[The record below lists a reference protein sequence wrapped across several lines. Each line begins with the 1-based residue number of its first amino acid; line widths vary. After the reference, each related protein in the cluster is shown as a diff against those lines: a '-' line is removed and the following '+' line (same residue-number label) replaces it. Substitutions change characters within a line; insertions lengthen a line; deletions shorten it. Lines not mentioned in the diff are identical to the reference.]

1 MDKNKKELAK
11 KFFFEY
17 NGLSSGVLSPDIT
30 YIKGDKNMKNFWV
43 KTLNGM
49 ALGLFSSLII
59 GLILKQCGTYL
70 HLPVLSQ
77 FGMLAQYFMGPAIG
91 VGVAYSL
98 QAPPLI
104 LIASLITGAFGA
116 GTIQFVEGTAKIQI
130 GEPMG
135 AYIASLVAALLVTKI
150 SGKTKLDIILLP
162 ASTIV
167 VGCLVGIF
175 ISPPISIFMKYLGL
189 IINEATELHP
199 ILMGITLAVFMGMI
213 LTLPI
218 SSAAIGISLGL
229 HGLAAGAAL
238 AGCCCQMIGFATISY
253 KENGFAGLISQ
264 GIGTSM
270 LQIPNIIKNPWIW
283 LPPTLASAILGPIST
298 SIFRLE
304 SNAIGSGMGT
314 SGLVGQISTL
324 SVMGQSSIL
333 PMTLLHFILPA
344 FLSYVFAEMLRKKKK
359 IQYGD
364 MTL

>member
-1 MDKNKKELAK
+1 
-11 KFFFEY
+11 
-17 NGLSSGVLSPDIT
+17 
-30 YIKGDKNMKNFWV
+30 MKNFCI

-59 GLILKQCGTYL
+59 GLILKQCGQFL
-70 HLPVLSQ
+70 HLPILIQ
-77 FGMLAQYFMGPAIG
+77 FGTLAQYFMGPAIG

-98 QAPPLI
+98 QSPPLV

-116 GTIQFVEGTAKIQI
+116 GTIQFVEGIAQIKI

-135 AYIASLVAALLVTKI
+135 AYIASLVAALLVTNL

-162 ASTIV
+162 ACTII

-175 ISPPISIFMKYLGL
+175 ISPAISLFMKYLGE
-189 IINEATELHP
+189 IINTATTLHP
-199 ILMGITLAVFMGMI
+199 IMMGMTLAISMGMI

-238 AGCCCQMIGFATISY
+238 VGCCCQMIGFATISY
-253 KENGFAGLISQ
+253 RENGMGGFISQ

-298 SIFRLE
+298 SIFHME
-304 SNAIGSGMGT
+304 SNAVGSGMGT
-314 SGLVGQISTL
+314 SGLVGQVSTL
-324 SVMGQSSIL
+324 AVMGTTSLL
-333 PMTLLHFILPA
+333 PMLLLHFLLPA
-344 FLSYVFAEMLRKKKK
+344 ILSLIFAKILMKQNK
-359 IQYGD
+359 IQLGD
-364 MTL
+364 MKL

>member
-1 MDKNKKELAK
+1 
-11 KFFFEY
+11 
-17 NGLSSGVLSPDIT
+17 
-30 YIKGDKNMKNFWV
+30 
-43 KTLNGM
+43 M

-59 GLILKQCGTYL
+59 GLILKQCGQFL
-70 HLPVLSQ
+70 HLPILIQ
-77 FGMLAQYFMGPAIG
+77 FGTLAQYFMGPAIG

-98 QAPPLI
+98 QSPPLV

-116 GTIQFVEGTAKIQI
+116 GTIQFVEGIAQIKI

-135 AYIASLVAALLVTKI
+135 AYIASLVAALLVTNL

-162 ASTIV
+162 ACTII

-175 ISPPISIFMKYLGL
+175 ISPAISLFMKYLGE
-189 IINEATELHP
+189 IINTATTLHP
-199 ILMGITLAVFMGMI
+199 IIMGMTLAVSMGMI

-238 AGCCCQMIGFATISY
+238 VGCCCQMIGFATISY
-253 KENGFAGLISQ
+253 RENGMGGFISQ

-298 SIFRLE
+298 SIFHME
-304 SNAIGSGMGT
+304 SNAVGSGMGT
-314 SGLVGQISTL
+314 SGLVGQVSTL
-324 SVMGQSSIL
+324 AVMGTTSLL
-333 PMTLLHFILPA
+333 PMLLLHFLLPA
-344 FLSYVFAEMLRKKKK
+344 ILSLIFAKILMKQNK
-359 IQYGD
+359 IQLGD
-364 MTL
+364 MKL

>member
-1 MDKNKKELAK
+1 MTLHKR
-11 KFFFEY
+11 
-17 NGLSSGVLSPDIT
+17 GV
-30 YIKGDKNMKNFWV
+30 NNHMKNFCI

-59 GLILKQCGTYL
+59 GLILKQCGQFL
-70 HLPVLSQ
+70 HLPILIQ
-77 FGMLAQYFMGPAIG
+77 FGTLAQYFMGPAIG

-98 QAPPLI
+98 QVPPLV

-116 GTIQFVEGTAKIQI
+116 GSIQVVEGIAQIRI

-135 AYIASLVAALLVTKI
+135 AYIASLVAALLITKL

-162 ASTIV
+162 AFTII

-175 ISPPISIFMKYLGL
+175 ISPGISFFMKYLGE
-189 IINEATELHP
+189 IINKATELHP
-199 ILMGITLAVFMGMI
+199 VMMGITLAVSMGMI

-238 AGCCCQMIGFATISY
+238 VGCCCQMIGFATISY
-253 KENGFAGLISQ
+253 RENGMGGFISQ
-264 GIGTSM
+264 GMGTSM

-283 LPPTLASAILGPIST
+283 LPPILASAILGPLST
-298 SIFRLE
+298 TVFHME
-304 SNAIGSGMGT
+304 SNSVGSGMGT

-324 SVMGQSSIL
+324 AVMGSSSIPSML
-333 PMTLLHFILPA
+333 LLHFFLPA
-344 FLSYVFAEMLRKKKK
+344 LLSYVFAQFLRRRNK
-359 IQYGD
+359 IKVGD

>member
-1 MDKNKKELAK
+1 
-11 KFFFEY
+11 
-17 NGLSSGVLSPDIT
+17 
-30 YIKGDKNMKNFWV
+30 
-43 KTLNGM
+43 M

-59 GLILKQCGTYL
+59 GLILKQCGQFL
-70 HLPVLSQ
+70 HLPILIQ
-77 FGMLAQYFMGPAIG
+77 FGTLAQYFMGPAIG

-98 QAPPLI
+98 QSPPLV

-116 GTIQFVEGTAKIQI
+116 GTIQFVEGIAQIKI

-135 AYIASLVAALLVTKI
+135 AYIASLVAALLVTNL

-162 ASTIV
+162 ACTII

-175 ISPPISIFMKYLGL
+175 ISPAISLFMKYLGE
-189 IINEATELHP
+189 IINTATTLHP
-199 ILMGITLAVFMGMI
+199 IMMGMTLAVSMGMI

-238 AGCCCQMIGFATISY
+238 VGCCCQMIGFATISY
-253 KENGFAGLISQ
+253 RENGMGGFISQ

-298 SIFRLE
+298 SIFHME
-304 SNAIGSGMGT
+304 SNAVGSGMGT
-314 SGLVGQISTL
+314 SGLVGQVSTL
-324 SVMGQSSIL
+324 AVMGTTSLL
-333 PMTLLHFILPA
+333 PMLLLHFLLPA
-344 FLSYVFAEMLRKKKK
+344 ILSLIFAKILMKQNK
-359 IQYGD
+359 IQLGD
-364 MTL
+364 MKL

>member
-1 MDKNKKELAK
+1 
-11 KFFFEY
+11 
-17 NGLSSGVLSPDIT
+17 
-30 YIKGDKNMKNFWV
+30 MKNFCI

-59 GLILKQCGTYL
+59 GLILKQCGQFL
-70 HLPVLSQ
+70 HLPILIQ
-77 FGMLAQYFMGPAIG
+77 FGTLAQYFMGPAIG

-98 QAPPLI
+98 QSPPLV

-116 GTIQFVEGTAKIQI
+116 GTIQFVEGIAQIKI

-135 AYIASLVAALLVTKI
+135 AYIASLVAALLVTNL

-162 ASTIV
+162 ACTII

-175 ISPPISIFMKYLGL
+175 ISPAISLFMKYLGE
-189 IINEATELHP
+189 IINTATALHP
-199 ILMGITLAVFMGMI
+199 IMMGMTLAVSMGMI

-238 AGCCCQMIGFATISY
+238 VGCCCQMIGFATISY
-253 KENGFAGLISQ
+253 RENGMGGFISQ

-298 SIFRLE
+298 SIFHME
-304 SNAIGSGMGT
+304 SNAVGSGMGT
-314 SGLVGQISTL
+314 SGLVGQVSTL
-324 SVMGQSSIL
+324 AVMGTTSLL
-333 PMTLLHFILPA
+333 PMLLLHFLLPA
-344 FLSYVFAEMLRKKKK
+344 ILSLIFAKILMKQNK
-359 IQYGD
+359 IQLGD
-364 MTL
+364 MKL

>member
-1 MDKNKKELAK
+1 
-11 KFFFEY
+11 
-17 NGLSSGVLSPDIT
+17 
-30 YIKGDKNMKNFWV
+30 MKNFCI

-59 GLILKQCGTYL
+59 GLILKQCGQFL
-70 HLPVLSQ
+70 HLPILIQ
-77 FGMLAQYFMGPAIG
+77 FGTLAQYFMGPAIG

-98 QAPPLI
+98 QSPPLV

-116 GTIQFVEGTAKIQI
+116 GTIQFVEGIAQIKI

-135 AYIASLVAALLVTKI
+135 AYIASLVAALLVTNL

-162 ASTIV
+162 ACTII

-175 ISPPISIFMKYLGL
+175 ISPAISLFMKYLGE
-189 IINEATELHP
+189 IINTATTLHP
-199 ILMGITLAVFMGMI
+199 IMMGMTLAVSMGMI

-238 AGCCCQMIGFATISY
+238 VGCCCQMIGFATISY
-253 KENGFAGLISQ
+253 RENGMGGFISQ

-298 SIFRLE
+298 SIFHME
-304 SNAIGSGMGT
+304 SNAVGSGMGT
-314 SGLVGQISTL
+314 SGLVGQVSTL
-324 SVMGQSSIL
+324 AVMGTTSLL
-333 PMTLLHFILPA
+333 PMLLLHFLLPA
-344 FLSYVFAEMLRKKKK
+344 ILSLIFAKILMKQNK
-359 IQYGD
+359 IQLGD
-364 MTL
+364 MKL

>member
-1 MDKNKKELAK
+1 
-11 KFFFEY
+11 
-17 NGLSSGVLSPDIT
+17 
-30 YIKGDKNMKNFWV
+30 MKNFWV

-59 GLILKQCGTYL
+59 GLILKQCGTFL
-70 HLPVLSQ
+70 QLPALSE
-77 FGMLAQYFMGPAIG
+77 FGTLAQYFMGPAIG

-135 AYIASLVAALLVTKI
+135 AYIASLVAALLVTKL
-150 SGKTKLDIILLP
+150 SGKTKLNIILLP
-162 ASTIV
+162 ATTIV
-167 VGCLVGIF
+167 IGCLIGVF
-175 ISPPISIFMKYLGL
+175 ISPPISIFMKYLGFF
-189 IINEATELHP
+189 INEATELHP
-199 ILMGITLAVFMGMI
+199 VLMGASLAVFMGI
-213 LTLPI
+213 LLTLPI

-238 AGCCCQMIGFATISY
+238 VGCCCQMIGFASISY
-253 KENGFAGLISQ
+253 KENGLAGVVSQ
-264 GIGTSM
+264 GVGTSM

-283 LPPTLASAILGPIST
+283 LPSILTSAILGPIST
-298 SIFRLE
+298 SVFHIE

-333 PMTLLHFILPA
+333 PMALLHFLLPA
-344 FLSYVFAEMLRKKKK
+344 VLSYLFAEILRKKNK

-364 MTL
+364 MTLS

>member
-1 MDKNKKELAK
+1 
-11 KFFFEY
+11 
-17 NGLSSGVLSPDIT
+17 
-30 YIKGDKNMKNFWV
+30 
-43 KTLNGM
+43 M

-59 GLILKQCGTYL
+59 GLILKQCGQFL
-70 HLPVLSQ
+70 HFPVLIQ
-77 FGMLAQYFMGPAIG
+77 FGTLAQYFMGPAIG

-98 QAPPLI
+98 QVSPLI

-116 GTIQFVEGTAKIQI
+116 GTIQFVEGTAQIKI

-135 AYIASLVAALLVTKI
+135 AYIASLVAALLITKL

-162 ASTIV
+162 ACTII

-175 ISPPISIFMKYLGL
+175 ISPEISLFIKYLGE
-189 IINEATELHP
+189 IINKATKLHP
-199 ILMGITLAVFMGMI
+199 VMMGIVLAVSMGMI

-238 AGCCCQMIGFATISY
+238 VGCCCQMIGFATISY
-253 KENGFAGLISQ
+253 RENGMGGFLSQ

-283 LPPTLASAILGPIST
+283 LPPTLASAILGPLST
-298 SIFRLE
+298 TIFHME
-304 SNAIGSGMGT
+304 SNSVGSGMGT
-314 SGLVGQISTL
+314 SGLIGQISTL
-324 SVMGQSSIL
+324 EVMGGSSIPSML
-333 PMTLLHFILPA
+333 LLHFFLPA
-344 FLSYVFAEMLRKKKK
+344 LLSYLFAQFLRKKNK
-359 IQYGD
+359 IKVGD

>member
-1 MDKNKKELAK
+1 
-11 KFFFEY
+11 
-17 NGLSSGVLSPDIT
+17 
-30 YIKGDKNMKNFWV
+30 
-43 KTLNGM
+43 M

-59 GLILKQCGTYL
+59 GLILKQCGQFL
-70 HLPVLSQ
+70 HLPILIQ
-77 FGMLAQYFMGPAIG
+77 FGTLAQYFMGPAIG

-98 QAPPLI
+98 QSPPLV

-116 GTIQFVEGTAKIQI
+116 GTIQFVEGIAQIKI

-135 AYIASLVAALLVTKI
+135 AYIASLVAALLVTNL

-162 ASTIV
+162 ACTII

-175 ISPPISIFMKYLGL
+175 ISPAISLFMKYLGE
-189 IINEATELHP
+189 IINTATTLHP
-199 ILMGITLAVFMGMI
+199 IMMGMTLAVSMGMI

-238 AGCCCQMIGFATISY
+238 VGCCCQMIGFATISY
-253 KENGFAGLISQ
+253 RENGMDGFISQ

-298 SIFRLE
+298 SIFHME
-304 SNAIGSGMGT
+304 SNAVGSGMGT
-314 SGLVGQISTL
+314 SGLVGQVSTL
-324 SVMGQSSIL
+324 AVMGTTSLL
-333 PMTLLHFILPA
+333 PMLLLHFLLPA
-344 FLSYVFAEMLRKKKK
+344 ILSLIFAKILMKQNK
-359 IQYGD
+359 IQLGD
-364 MTL
+364 MKL

>member
-1 MDKNKKELAK
+1 
-11 KFFFEY
+11 
-17 NGLSSGVLSPDIT
+17 
-30 YIKGDKNMKNFWV
+30 MKNFCI

-59 GLILKQCGTYL
+59 GLILKQCGQFL
-70 HLPVLSQ
+70 HLPILIQ
-77 FGMLAQYFMGPAIG
+77 FGTLAQYFMGPAIG

-98 QAPPLI
+98 QSPPLV

-116 GTIQFVEGTAKIQI
+116 GTIQFVEGIAQIKI

-135 AYIASLVAALLVTKI
+135 AYIASLVAALLVTNL
-150 SGKTKLDIILLP
+150 SEKTKLDIILLP
-162 ASTIV
+162 ACTII

-175 ISPPISIFMKYLGL
+175 ISPAISLFMKYLGE
-189 IINEATELHP
+189 IINTATTLHP
-199 ILMGITLAVFMGMI
+199 IMMGMTLAVSMGMI

-238 AGCCCQMIGFATISY
+238 VGCCCQMIGFATISY
-253 KENGFAGLISQ
+253 RENGMGGFISQ

-298 SIFRLE
+298 SIFHME
-304 SNAIGSGMGT
+304 SNAVGSGMGT
-314 SGLVGQISTL
+314 SGLVGQVSTL
-324 SVMGQSSIL
+324 AVMGTTSLL
-333 PMTLLHFILPA
+333 PMLLLHFLLPA
-344 FLSYVFAEMLRKKKK
+344 ILSLIFAKILMKQNK
-359 IQYGD
+359 IQLGD
-364 MTL
+364 MKL

>member
-1 MDKNKKELAK
+1 
-11 KFFFEY
+11 
-17 NGLSSGVLSPDIT
+17 
-30 YIKGDKNMKNFWV
+30 MKNFWI

-59 GLILKQCGTYL
+59 GLILKQCGIFL
-70 HLPVLSQ
+70 HIPALSQ
-77 FGMLAQYFMGPAIG
+77 FGTLAQYFMGPAIG

-98 QAPPLI
+98 QSPPLI

-116 GTIQFVEGTAKIQI
+116 GTVQMIDGTTKIQI

-135 AYIASLVAALLVTKI
+135 AYLASLVAAFLVRKL

-162 ASTIV
+162 ACTIV
-167 VGCLVGIF
+167 IGCFVGIF
-175 ISPPISIFMKYLGL
+175 ISPPISIFMKYLGIL
-189 IINEATELHP
+189 INQTTELHP
-199 ILMGITLAVFMGMI
+199 ILMGISLSVFMGMI

-238 AGCCCQMIGFATISY
+238 VGCCCQMIGFATISY
-253 KENGFAGLISQ
+253 KENGFGGFVSQ
-264 GIGTSM
+264 GLGTSM

-283 LPPTLASAILGPIST
+283 LPPILASAVLGPVAT
-298 SIFRLE
+298 SIFHLE

-324 SVMGQSSIL
+324 AVMGKISLL
-333 PMTLLHFILPA
+333 PMFLLHFLLPA
-344 FLSYVFAEMLRKKKK
+344 ILSYFFAEILRKKRK
-359 IQYGD
+359 IQHGD
-364 MTL
+364 MTLS

>member
-1 MDKNKKELAK
+1 
-11 KFFFEY
+11 
-17 NGLSSGVLSPDIT
+17 
-30 YIKGDKNMKNFWV
+30 MKNFCI

-59 GLILKQCGTYL
+59 GLILKQCGQFL
-70 HLPVLSQ
+70 HFPVLIQ
-77 FGMLAQYFMGPAIG
+77 FGTLAQYFMGPAIG

-98 QAPPLI
+98 QVSPLI

-116 GTIQFVEGTAKIQI
+116 GTIQFVEGTAQIKI

-135 AYIASLVAALLVTKI
+135 AYIASLVAALLITKL

-162 ASTIV
+162 ACTII

-175 ISPPISIFMKYLGL
+175 ISPEISLFIKYLGE
-189 IINEATELHP
+189 IINKATKLHP
-199 ILMGITLAVFMGMI
+199 VMMGIVLAVSMGMI

-238 AGCCCQMIGFATISY
+238 VGCCCQMIGFATISY
-253 KENGFAGLISQ
+253 RENGMGGFLSQ

-283 LPPTLASAILGPIST
+283 LPPTLASAILGPLST
-298 SIFRLE
+298 TIFHME
-304 SNAIGSGMGT
+304 SNSVGSGMGT
-314 SGLVGQISTL
+314 SGLIGQISTL
-324 SVMGQSSIL
+324 EVMGGSSIPSML
-333 PMTLLHFILPA
+333 LLHFFLPA
-344 FLSYVFAEMLRKKKK
+344 LLSYLFAQFLRKKNK
-359 IQYGD
+359 IKVGD

>member
-1 MDKNKKELAK
+1 
-11 KFFFEY
+11 
-17 NGLSSGVLSPDIT
+17 
-30 YIKGDKNMKNFWV
+30 
-43 KTLNGM
+43 M

-59 GLILKQCGTYL
+59 GLILKQCGQFL
-70 HLPVLSQ
+70 HLPILIQ
-77 FGMLAQYFMGPAIG
+77 FGTLAQYFMGPAIG

-98 QAPPLI
+98 QSPPLV

-116 GTIQFVEGTAKIQI
+116 GTIQFVEGIAQIKI

-135 AYIASLVAALLVTKI
+135 AYIASLVAALLVTNL

-162 ASTIV
+162 ACTII

-175 ISPPISIFMKYLGL
+175 ISPAISLFMKYLGE
-189 IINEATELHP
+189 IINTATALHP
-199 ILMGITLAVFMGMI
+199 IMMGMTLAVSMGMI

-238 AGCCCQMIGFATISY
+238 VGCCCQMIGFATISY
-253 KENGFAGLISQ
+253 RENGIGGFISQ

-298 SIFRLE
+298 SIFHME
-304 SNAIGSGMGT
+304 SNAVGSGMGT
-314 SGLVGQISTL
+314 SGLVGQVSTL
-324 SVMGQSSIL
+324 AVMGTTSLL
-333 PMTLLHFILPA
+333 PMLLLHFLLPA
-344 FLSYVFAEMLRKKKK
+344 ILSLIFAKILMKQNK
-359 IQYGD
+359 IQLGD
-364 MTL
+364 MKL